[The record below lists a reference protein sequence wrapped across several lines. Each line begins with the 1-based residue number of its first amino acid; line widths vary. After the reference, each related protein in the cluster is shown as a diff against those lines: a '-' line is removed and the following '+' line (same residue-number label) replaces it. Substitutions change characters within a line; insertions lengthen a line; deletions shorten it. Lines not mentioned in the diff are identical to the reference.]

1 MNWVQINIQVNDD
14 FRYMKIHIFA
24 QRWRDEI
31 ERSSQLRTLLKRV
44 VVNNYCLVTQ
54 HARGLHLNENKI
66 LHCPITSMMHTHS
79 NYCSNQAAD
88 NQTQLIIL

>member
-1 MNWVQINIQVNDD
+1 MMNPKVCVTACENDVY
-14 FRYMKIHIFA
+14 F
-24 QRWRDEI
+24 
-31 ERSSQLRTLLKRV
+31 
-44 VVNNYCLVTQ
+44 LVTQ

-66 LHCPITSMMHTHS
+66 LHCPVTSMMHTHS